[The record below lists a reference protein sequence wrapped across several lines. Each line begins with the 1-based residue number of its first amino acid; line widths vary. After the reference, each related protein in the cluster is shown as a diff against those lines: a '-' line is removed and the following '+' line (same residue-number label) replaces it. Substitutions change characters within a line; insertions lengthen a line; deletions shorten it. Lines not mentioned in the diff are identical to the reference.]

1 MFATATPTRMHAPFS
16 AANAYARVGVETGVT
31 AADPHHLVQMLFD
44 GLLDSLAQARGAIR
58 ERQVQAKTEAISKA
72 LRIVNEGLRAGLNL
86 AEGGRLAAD
95 LNELYGY
102 VTLRLTQGNATNDEA
117 ALEECRRLI
126 EPLREAWR
134 AIAPGANT
142 TTTKSL

>member
-1 MFATATPTRMHAPFS
+1 MFANAATARHAPFS

-31 AADPHHLVQMLFD
+31 SADPHYLVQMLFD
-44 GLLDSLAQARGAIR
+44 GLIDSLASARGAIR
-58 ERQVQAKTEAISKA
+58 DRNQEAKTAAITRA
-72 LRIVNEGLRAGLNL
+72 VRIVNEGLRAGLNL
-86 AEGGRLAAD
+86 AEGGRLATD

-102 VTLRLTQGNATNDEA
+102 VTLRLTQANAKNDEA

-134 AIAPGANT
+134 AIAPGAQSPR
-142 TTTKSL
+142 KP

>member
-1 MFATATPTRMHAPFS
+1 MFATAAPARHRAPFS
-16 AANAYARVGVETGVT
+16 AASAYARVGVETGV
-31 AADPHHLVQMLFD
+31 ASADPHHLVQMLFD
-44 GLLDSLAQARGAIR
+44 GLIDSLACARGAMR
-58 ERQVQAKTEAISKA
+58 ERNVPAKAQAITKA

-102 VTLRLTQGNATNDEA
+102 VTLRLTQANAMNDEA
-117 ALEECRRLI
+117 ALEECRRLV

-134 AIAPGANT
+134 AIAPGAPT
-142 TTTKSL
+142 TRKP